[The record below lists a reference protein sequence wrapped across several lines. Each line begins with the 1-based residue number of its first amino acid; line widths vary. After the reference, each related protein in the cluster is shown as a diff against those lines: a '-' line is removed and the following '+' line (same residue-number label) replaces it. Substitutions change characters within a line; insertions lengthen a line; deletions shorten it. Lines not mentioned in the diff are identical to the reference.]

1 MPHDSDTT
9 TVTGRAR
16 WQAFAVCVGVAALT
30 ILDLSKVNVGLPS
43 IERSLGADSTALQI
57 IVAGYALAFGL
68 ALVPS
73 GRLGDLYSRRVMF
86 IVGLSGFTV
95 ASALCAIAPNI
106 QILLIARIL
115 QGVAAGVQM
124 PQVLGLVQQLF
135 QGEERGRAFGLFGAT
150 IGVATAFGPT
160 LGGLL
165 IAIGGPT
172 DGWRLLFWMNVPLGV
187 IALLFALRLIPKAQP
202 HPPGP
207 RNLDL
212 IGILLLGASVFTFM
226 LPFVLTTGGPDDNP
240 LRWFWLA
247 GTVVAVALFIV
258 WERRYE
264 AAGKSPAI
272 HFALFKLSSYRN
284 GLLLAAAYFAAIP
297 SVFLLTTLFL
307 QEGLGFEPVF
317 AGMVSIPFALT
328 SAVSSLIG
336 GRLVTR
342 YGRSLVVLG
351 LVIAFVGFVLLLLAA
366 VLPPAEDAIWFMAGA
381 MAIAG
386 AGGGLVISP
395 NQTLTL
401 AEIPVTEGGVAGSMA
416 QVGQRVGTAVGVAAA
431 TAIFFSTLYR
441 EGPGSTDDVMLYHDG
456 FRNGFLVTLGI
467 LLVALVIGLLDLRR
481 RKVQANSDGSVDAD
495 GTDGPAGAGGAAG
508 SNGPQDSAGSAG
520 AAGAAGSGA

>member
-1 MPHDSDTT
+1 M

-16 WQAFAVCVGVAALT
+16 WQAFAVCVAVAALT

-43 IERSLGADSTALQI
+43 IEKSLGADSTALQL

-68 ALVPS
+68 SLVPS
-73 GRLGDLYSRRVMF
+73 GRLGDLYSRKVMF
-86 IVGLSGFTV
+86 IVGLSAFTL
-95 ASALCAIAPNI
+95 ASVVCAIAPSI
-106 QILLIARIL
+106 EVLLIARIA
-115 QGVAAGVQM
+115 QGVAAGIQM

-150 IGVATAFGPT
+150 IGVSTAFGPT

-165 IAIGGPT
+165 IALGGPT
-172 DGWRLLFWMNVPLGV
+172 DGWRLLFWMNVPLGI
-187 IALLFALRLIPKAQP
+187 IALLFALKLLPKKQVHQP
-202 HPPGP
+202 GS

-212 IGILLLGASVFTFM
+212 VGIVLLGASVFTFM
-226 LPFVLTTGGPDDNP
+226 LPFVLTTGGPSDNP

-247 GTVVAVALFIV
+247 GTVVAVLAFIW

-264 AAGKSPAI
+264 RSGKSPAI
-272 HFALFKLSSYRN
+272 HFALFKLGSYRN
-284 GLLLAAAYFAAIP
+284 GLLLATAYFAAIP
-297 SVFLLTTLFL
+297 AVFLLTTLFL

-328 SAVSSLIG
+328 SAVSALIG
-336 GRLVTR
+336 GRLVNK

-351 LVIAFVGFVLLLLAA
+351 LVIAIVGFVGVLLGA
-366 VLPPAEDAIWFMAGA
+366 VLPPAEDSIWFMAGA
-381 MAIAG
+381 MGIAG
-386 AGGGLVISP
+386 IGGGLVISP

-431 TAIFFSTLYR
+431 SSIFFSTLYR
-441 EGPGSTDDVMLYHDG
+441 EGPGTADNVMVYHDG
-456 FRNGFLVTLGI
+456 FRNGFLVTLA
-467 LLVALVIGLLDLRR
+467 LLALALAVGLLDLLR
-481 RKVQANSDGSVDAD
+481 RKRASADPDEEEATDAD
-495 GTDGPAGAGGAAG
+495 SAPAPPTAA
-508 SNGPQDSAGSAG
+508 
-520 AAGAAGSGA
+520 AAGAEEAG

>member
-1 MPHDSDTT
+1 MATPSSSPA
-9 TVTGRAR
+9 VTGRAR

-43 IERSLGADSTALQI
+43 IEKSLGAGSTELQI

-73 GRLGDLYSRRVMF
+73 GRLGDLYSRKVMF
-86 IVGLSGFTV
+86 VVGLSAFTV
-95 ASALCAIAPNI
+95 ASALCALAPNI
-106 QILLIARIL
+106 QVLLIARIL

-165 IAIGGPT
+165 IAVGGDA

-187 IALLFALRLIPKAQP
+187 IALVFALWLLPRTQP
-202 HPPGP
+202 RQEGA

-212 IGILLLGASVFTFM
+212 IGILLLGVAVFSFM
-226 LPFVLTTGGPDDNP
+226 LPFVLTTGGPDDSP
-240 LRWFWLA
+240 WRWLWLA
-247 GTVVAVALFIV
+247 GCAAAVILFIM

-272 HFALFKLSSYRN
+272 HFSLFALGSYRN
-284 GLLLAAAYFAAIP
+284 GLLLATAYFAAIP
-297 SVFLLTTLFL
+297 AIFLLTTLFL
-307 QEGLGFEPVF
+307 QEGLGFAPVF
-317 AGMVSIPFALT
+317 AGMVSISFALT
-328 SAVSSLIG
+328 SAVASLIG
-336 GRLVTR
+336 GRLVGR

-351 LVIAFVGFVLLLLAA
+351 LVIAFCGFVLVLLAA
-366 VLPPAEDAIWFMAGA
+366 VLPPADWSIWLMAAA
-381 MAIAG
+381 MAVAG

-431 TAIFFSTLYR
+431 SSIFFSTLYR
-441 EGPGSTDDVMLYHDG
+441 EGPGNPDNLAVYHDG
-456 FRNGFLVTLGI
+456 FRNAFFVTLGLI
-467 LLVALVIGLLDLRR
+467 LVALAIGLVDLVRR
-481 RKVQANSDGSVDAD
+481 HRRDAD
-495 GTDGPAGAGGAAG
+495 ATDEA
-508 SNGPQDSAGSAG
+508 SVAG
-520 AAGAAGSGA
+520 AAG

>member
-1 MPHDSDTT
+1 MSQSPPLDATA
-9 TVTGRAR
+9 GRAR

-43 IERSLGADSTALQI
+43 IEKSLGADSTALQL

-73 GRLGDLYSRRVMF
+73 GRLGDLYSRRIMF
-86 IVGLSGFTV
+86 IVGLSSFTV
-95 ASALCAIAPNI
+95 ASALCAVAPTI
-106 QILLIARIL
+106 ETLLVARIL
-115 QGVAAGVQM
+115 QGVAAGMQM

-150 IGVATAFGPT
+150 IGVSTAFGPT

-165 IAIGGPT
+165 IALGGPT

-187 IALLFALRLIPKAQP
+187 IALFFAWRLLPRTQPKPEGA
-202 HPPGP
+202 
-207 RNLDL
+207 RSLDL
-212 IGILLLGASVFTFM
+212 IGILLLGLAVFSFM

-240 LRWFWLA
+240 WRWLWLA
-247 GTVVAVALFIV
+247 ACAAATLLFIA

-264 AAGKSPAI
+264 RAGKSPAI
-272 HFALFKLSSYRN
+272 HFALFGIGSYRN
-284 GLLLAAAYFAAIP
+284 GLLLATAYFAAIP
-297 SVFLLTTLFL
+297 AVFLLTTLFL
-307 QEGLGFEPVF
+307 QEGLGYAPVF

-328 SAVSSLIG
+328 SAISSLIG
-336 GRLVTR
+336 GRLVTK

-351 LVIAFVGFVLLLLAA
+351 LVIAFVGFVLVLLAA
-366 VLPPAEDAIWFMAGA
+366 VLPPADVSIWLMAAA
-381 MAIAG
+381 MAVAG

-416 QVGQRVGTAVGVAAA
+416 QVGQRVGTAMGVAAA
-431 TAIFFSTLYR
+431 SSIFFATLYR
-441 EGPGSTDDVMLYHDG
+441 EG
-456 FRNGFLVTLGI
+456 
-467 LLVALVIGLLDLRR
+467 
-481 RKVQANSDGSVDAD
+481 
-495 GTDGPAGAGGAAG
+495 
-508 SNGPQDSAGSAG
+508 
-520 AAGAAGSGA
+520 

>member
-1 MPHDSDTT
+1 M
-9 TVTGRAR
+9 
-16 WQAFAVCVGVAALT
+16 AALT

-43 IERSLGADSTALQI
+43 IEKSLGADSSALQI

-68 ALVPS
+68 ALVPA
-73 GRLGDLYSRRVMF
+73 GRLGDLYSRKVMF
-86 IVGLSGFTV
+86 VIGLSGFTV
-95 ASALCAIAPNI
+95 ASALCALAPNI
-106 QILLIARIL
+106 ETLLVARIL

-135 QGEERGRAFGLFGAT
+135 QGEARGRAFGLFGAT

-165 IAIGGPT
+165 IAVGGAT

-187 IALLFALRLIPKAQP
+187 IALFFALRLLPRTQP
-202 HPPGP
+202 HQAGA

-212 IGILLLGASVFTFM
+212 VGILLLGLGVFTFM
-226 LPFVLTTGGPDDNP
+226 LPFVLTTGGSSDDP
-240 LRWFWLA
+240 ARWLWLIVSA
-247 GTVVAVALFIV
+247 AAIGLFV
-258 WERRYE
+258 LWERRYE

-272 HFALFKLSSYRN
+272 HFALFRLGSYRN
-284 GLLLAAAYFAAIP
+284 GLLLATAYFAAIP
-297 SVFLLTTLFL
+297 AVFLLTTLFL
-307 QEGLGFEPVF
+307 QQGLGYPPVF

-336 GRLVTR
+336 GRLVNR

-351 LVIAFVGFVLLLLAA
+351 LAIAFVGFVLLLLAA
-366 VLPPAEDAIWFMAGA
+366 EVPPAEYSIWWMGGA
-381 MAIAG
+381 MAVAG
-386 AGGGLVISP
+386 VGGGLVISP

-431 TAIFFSTLYR
+431 SSLFFATLYR
-441 EGPGSTDDVMLYHDG
+441 EGPGADMIDTYHEG
-456 FRNGFLVTLGI
+456 YRNGFLVTLS
-467 LLVALVIGLLDLRR
+467 LVLVALVIGLTDLRR
-481 RKVQANSDGSVDAD
+481 RKKSAD
-495 GTDGPAGAGGAAG
+495 
-508 SNGPQDSAGSAG
+508 
-520 AAGAAGSGA
+520 

>member
-1 MPHDSDTT
+1 MATPSIPAIS
-9 TVTGRAR
+9 GRAR
-16 WQAFAVCVGVAALT
+16 WQAFGVCVAVAALT

-43 IERSLGADSTALQI
+43 IEKSLGAGSTELQI

-73 GRLGDLYSRRVMF
+73 GRLGDLYSRKVMF
-86 IVGLSGFTV
+86 IIGLSGFTV
-95 ASALCAIAPNI
+95 ASALCAVAPTI
-106 QILLIARIL
+106 QTLVIARIL

-135 QGEERGRAFGLFGAT
+135 QGEERGRAFGVFGAT
-150 IGVATAFGPT
+150 IGVSTAFGPT

-165 IAIGGPT
+165 IAVGGPT
-172 DGWRLLFWMNVPLGV
+172 DGWRLLFWMNVPLGI
-187 IALLFALRLIPKAQP
+187 IALLLAIRLLPKTQP
-202 HPPGP
+202 HQPGA

-212 IGILLLGASVFTFM
+212 VGIVLLGIAVFTFM
-226 LPFVLTTGGPDDNP
+226 LPFVLTTGGPDDSP
-240 LRWFWLA
+240 WRWLSLA
-247 GTVVAVALFIV
+247 GCAVAVVVFIA

-272 HFALFKLSSYRN
+272 HFALFSLGSYRN
-284 GLLLAAAYFAAIP
+284 GLLLATAYFAAIP
-297 SVFLLTTLFL
+297 AVFLLTTLFL

-328 SAVSSLIG
+328 SAITALIG
-336 GRLVTR
+336 GRLVAR

-351 LVIAFVGFVLLLLAA
+351 LVIAIVGFVLVLLGA
-366 VLPPAEDAIWFMAGA
+366 VLPPAEDSIWFMAGA
-381 MAIAG
+381 MAVAG

-401 AEIPVTEGGVAGSMA
+401 ADVPVTEGGVAGSMA

-431 TAIFFSTLYR
+431 SSIFFSTLYR
-441 EGPGSTDDVMLYHDG
+441 EGPGNSDNVMIYHDG
-456 FRNGFLVTLGI
+456 FRNAFLVTLGLMTI
-467 LLVALVIGLLDLRR
+467 ALVIGLLDLLR
-481 RKVQANSDGSVDAD
+481 RKRASTDDGEASDAD
-495 GTDGPAGAGGAAG
+495 SAPTAPSAA
-508 SNGPQDSAGSAG
+508 P
-520 AAGAAGSGA
+520 AAGAEEAG

>member
-1 MPHDSDTT
+1 MCI
-9 TVTGRAR
+9 A
-16 WQAFAVCVGVAALT
+16 VAALT

-43 IERSLGADSTALQI
+43 IEESLGADSSALQI

-68 ALVPS
+68 ALVPA
-73 GRLGDLYSRRVMF
+73 GRLGDLYSRKVMF
-86 IVGLSGFTV
+86 VIGLSGFTV
-95 ASALCAIAPNI
+95 ASALCALAPNI
-106 QILLIARIL
+106 EILLVARIL

-135 QGEERGRAFGLFGAT
+135 QGEARGRAFGLFGAT

-165 IAIGGPT
+165 IAVGGAT

-187 IALLFALRLIPKAQP
+187 IALIFALRLLPRTQP
-202 HPPGP
+202 HQAGA

-212 IGILLLGASVFTFM
+212 VGIVVLGIGVFAFM

-240 LRWFWLA
+240 VRWLWLIA
-247 GTVVAVALFIV
+247 SAAAIGLFV
-258 WERRYE
+258 LWERRYE

-272 HFALFKLSSYRN
+272 HFALFRLGSYRN
-284 GLLLAAAYFAAIP
+284 GLLLATAYFAAIP
-297 SVFLLTTLFL
+297 AVFLLTTLFL
-307 QEGLGFEPVF
+307 QQGLGYPPVF

-336 GRLVTR
+336 GRLVSR

-351 LVIAFVGFVLLLLAA
+351 LAIAFVGFVLLLLAA
-366 VLPPAEDAIWFMAGA
+366 EVPPAEFSIWWMGGA
-381 MAIAG
+381 MAVAG
-386 AGGGLVISP
+386 LGGGLVISP

-431 TAIFFSTLYR
+431 SSLFFATLYR
-441 EGPGSTDDVMLYHDG
+441 EGPAADMVDTYHAAY
-456 FRNGFLVTLGI
+456 RNGFLVTLA
-467 LLVALVIGLLDLRR
+467 LVLVALVIGLLDLRR
-481 RKVQANSDGSVDAD
+481 RAKAAN
-495 GTDGPAGAGGAAG
+495 
-508 SNGPQDSAGSAG
+508 
-520 AAGAAGSGA
+520 